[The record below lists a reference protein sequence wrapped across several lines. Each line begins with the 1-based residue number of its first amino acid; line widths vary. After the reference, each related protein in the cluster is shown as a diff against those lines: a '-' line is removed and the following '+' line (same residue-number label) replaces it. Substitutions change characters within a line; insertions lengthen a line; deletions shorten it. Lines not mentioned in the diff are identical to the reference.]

1 MKDEHLD
8 TTPDTSVMRP
18 RYFMRLAYDGTRY
31 HGWQRQPNAHSVQ
44 AEIEQAL
51 SKLLRQSPVITT
63 GCGRT
68 DTGVHASDFYLH
80 FDTHNIIEDTTDL
93 LFRLNNFIPKDIG
106 VYGIWRVPDKA
117 HARFDAIERSYE
129 YHIHNRRIPFV
140 RHYSSFYPYQLDI
153 ERMNEAAQLMIGQ
166 RDFAVF
172 CKSGG
177 GQNTTICDVR
187 YAQWIAKDGQFVF
200 HITADRFL
208 RNMVRAVVGTLCDV
222 GRGKITVEGFGQ
234 ILQETSRSMS
244 GESVYATG
252 LTLTQVKYPSELMT
266 LFVAQNPHFLRP

>member
-1 MKDEHLD
+1 MQSENIAIDDSSAPMH
-8 TTPDTSVMRP
+8 P
-18 RYFMRLAYDGTRY
+18 RYFVRIAYDGTRY

-51 SKLLRQSPVITT
+51 SKLLRQSPVVTT

-68 DTGVHASDFYLH
+68 DSGVHASDFYFH
-80 FDTHNIIEDTTDL
+80 FDADKEIENPADL
-93 LFRLNNFIPKDIG
+93 LFRLNNFIARDIA
-106 VYGIWRVPDKA
+106 VYGIWCVPERA
-117 HARFDAIERSYE
+117 HSRFDAIERSYE

-140 RHYSSFYPYQLDI
+140 RHYSSFYPYRLDI
-153 ERMNEAAQLMIGQ
+153 DRMNEAAQLMIGQ

-177 GQNTTICDVR
+177 GQKTTICDLRKAEWVENN
-187 YAQWIAKDGQFVF
+187 GQYVF

-222 GRGKITVEGFGQ
+222 GRGKMSVAEFGQ
-234 ILQETSRSMS
+234 LLSETSRSMS

-252 LTLTQVKYPSELMT
+252 LTLTEVKYPPELMALLVT
-266 LFVAQNPHFLRP
+266 KAPQYIQP

>member
-1 MKDEHLD
+1 MLEEEKE
-8 TTPDTSVMRP
+8 TSSDLTVLRP
-18 RYFMRLAYDGTRY
+18 RYFVRLAYDGTRY

-44 AEIEQAL
+44 AEIENAL
-51 SKLLRQSPVITT
+51 SKLLRQSPVVTT

-80 FDTHNIIEDTTDL
+80 FDAEVEIQDPSDL

-117 HARFDAIERSYE
+117 HSRFDAIERSYE

-153 ERMNEAAQLMIGQ
+153 ERMNAAAQLMIGQ

-177 GQNTTICDVR
+177 GQKTTICDVR
-187 YAQWIAKDGQFVF
+187 RAEWRVNDGQFVF
-200 HITADRFL
+200 YITADRFL

-222 GRGKITVEGFGQ
+222 GRGKTTVEDFGL
-234 ILQETSRSMS
+234 ILNETTRSMS
-244 GESVYATG
+244 GESVYSTG
-252 LTLTQVKYPSELMT
+252 LTLTEVKYPPELMS
-266 LFVAQNPHFLRP
+266 LFVQQYPQFLRP